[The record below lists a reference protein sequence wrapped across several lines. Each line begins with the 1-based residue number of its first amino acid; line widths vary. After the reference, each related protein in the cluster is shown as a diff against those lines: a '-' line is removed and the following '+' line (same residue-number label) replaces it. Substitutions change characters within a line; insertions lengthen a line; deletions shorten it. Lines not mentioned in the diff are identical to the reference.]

1 MTESA
6 PNRLEKLRARF
17 LSEATSKEM
26 IDELDDIISDL
37 ISDLSLA
44 KHEATQ
50 NYRVD
55 L

>member
-1 MTESA
+1 MMENV

-26 IDELDDIISDL
+26 IDELDDIISDIRL
-37 ISDLSLA
+37 RTEGACKARQS
-44 KHEATQ
+44 
-50 NYRVD
+50 YRVD

>member
-1 MTESA
+1 MMEPA

-26 IDELDDIISDL
+26 IDELDDIISELRLRTDG
-37 ISDLSLA
+37 A
-44 KHEATQ
+44 CKARQ